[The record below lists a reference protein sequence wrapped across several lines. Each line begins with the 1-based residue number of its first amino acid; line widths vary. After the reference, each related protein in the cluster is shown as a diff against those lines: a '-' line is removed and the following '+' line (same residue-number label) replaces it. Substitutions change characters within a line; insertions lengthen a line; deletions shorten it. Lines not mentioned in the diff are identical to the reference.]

1 MRKPHEYVS
10 AAMAKLRGSSLSG
23 CSEVLRH
30 GEQYATVTCVGTSQR
45 GGDEVSDAGVSE
57 NCRVLANVAD
67 FPVLQIGDA
76 VELGTS
82 LRVVTSC
89 NSGPI
94 NVLLT
99 VGLSAAFEKCPAA
112 YTGTRR
118 EAGHVR
124 QIKHPLDILLLESGT
139 ADNFTD
145 AIAPTYATAYTAA
158 IRRADWPEVTDPE
171 PSDTIEVAPDGHPLT
186 LKVSTVTRHG
196 GWYILK
202 CRTRG

>member
-1 MRKPHEYVS
+1 MKSDPV
-10 AAMAKLRGSSLSG
+10 G
-23 CSEVLRH
+23 
-30 GEQYATVTCVGTSQR
+30 AT
-45 GGDEVSDAGVSE
+45 
-57 NCRVLANVAD
+57 
-67 FPVLQIGDA
+67 F
-76 VELGTS
+76 
-82 LRVVTSC
+82 
-89 NSGPI
+89 
-94 NVLLT
+94 T
-99 VGLSAAFEKCPAA
+99 VGLSAEFEKCPAA
-112 YTGTRR
+112 YKGTRR
-118 EAGHVR
+118 EDGKAR
-124 QIKHPLDILLLESGT
+124 TIRHPLDILILESGT

>member
-1 MRKPHEYVS
+1 MGLREDFRNALGAIAT
-10 AAMAKLRGSSLSG
+10 AAPEAVRTMY
-23 CSEVLRH
+23 H
-30 GEQYATVTCVGTSQR
+30 GEDET
-45 GGDEVSDAGVSE
+45 GDVVQSSSRDFAEPVSDAAPAEAARYV
-57 NCRVLANVAD
+57 ANAAD
-67 FPVLQIGDA
+67 FPTLERGSA
-76 VELGTS
+76 VELGDS
-82 LRVVTSC
+82 LRVVVSMKEDAVGATF
-89 NSGPI
+89 
-94 NVLLT
+94 T
-99 VGLSAAFEKCPAA
+99 VGLSAEFEKCPAA
-112 YTGTRR
+112 YKGTRR
-118 EAGHVR
+118 EDGKAR
-124 QIKHPLDILLLESGT
+124 TIRHPLDILILESGT